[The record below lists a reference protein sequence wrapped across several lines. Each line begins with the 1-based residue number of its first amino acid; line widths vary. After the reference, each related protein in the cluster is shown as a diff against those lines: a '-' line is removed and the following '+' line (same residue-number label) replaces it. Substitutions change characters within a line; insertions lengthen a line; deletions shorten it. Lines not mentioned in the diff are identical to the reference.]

1 MSKEYDFPSRREL
14 TQRAFSHL
22 TQAENPAGR
31 CKPDSKRIDRHRLR
45 GSLERRRGRYQT
57 AARGLD
63 DVEHETDQTRAYRQ
77 WFDWNQHMVRAVS
90 EQGETRYTS
99 HDYAERFPLGDGIAR
114 TFDGTPF
121 EPLDWDYLRG

>member
-14 TQRAFSHL
+14 TQRALSHL
-22 TQAENPAGR
+22 TQAET
-31 CKPDSKRIDRHRLR
+31 RLDAA
-45 GSLERRRGRYQT
+45 SPIQN

-121 EPLDWDYLRG
+121 EPLDWDYLRR